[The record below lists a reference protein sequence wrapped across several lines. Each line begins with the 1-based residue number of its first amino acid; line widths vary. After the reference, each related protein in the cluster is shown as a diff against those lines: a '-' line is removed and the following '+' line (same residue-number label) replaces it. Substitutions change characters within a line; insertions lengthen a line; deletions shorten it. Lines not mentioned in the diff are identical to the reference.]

1 MKETMTVHKALS
13 ELKILSNRI
22 ENKINYATFVVANKH
37 SNAKIGG
44 EPVGE
49 YCRQMKEEYQSIRT
63 LIARRNAIKR
73 AVIRSN
79 AVTKVIVAGAEL
91 TVAEAIDMKSAGM
104 EFVDSL
110 KNKLAYQLNLAKNR
124 ADTEN
129 EKLVDRT
136 DNYMKTMYAS
146 TELKNMSEE
155 MQKVRDNFVTSQ
167 TFEIVDPIGVAQEV
181 NELTEQIDAFM
192 SEVDSALSVSNA
204 LTTVEVE
211 YDTF

>member
-44 EPVGE
+44 EPVSE

>member
-22 ENKINYATFVVANKH
+22 ENKINFATFVVANKH
-37 SNAKIGG
+37 SNTKISG
-44 EPVGE
+44 EPVNE

-79 AVTKVIVAGAEL
+79 AVTKVMVAGVEL
-91 TVAEAIDMKSAGM
+91 TVAEAIDMKTAGM

-124 ADTEN
+124 ADMEN

-146 TELKNMSEE
+146 TDLKNMSEE

>member
-22 ENKINYATFVVANKH
+22 ENKINSTTFVVTNKH
-37 SNAKIGG
+37 SNTKISG
-44 EPVGE
+44 EPVNE

-79 AVTKVIVAGAEL
+79 AVTKVMVAGVEL
-91 TVAEAIDMKSAGM
+91 TVAEAIDMKTAGM

-124 ADTEN
+124 ADMEN

-146 TELKNMSEE
+146 TDLKNMSEE